1 MVMSFVTERNL
12 GAANIEMSSPNGE
25 NVNTLSPLFGDEMPK
40 ITIPGKNGGNFSG

>member
-25 NVNTLSPLFGDEMPK
+25 NVKTLSPFGDEMPK